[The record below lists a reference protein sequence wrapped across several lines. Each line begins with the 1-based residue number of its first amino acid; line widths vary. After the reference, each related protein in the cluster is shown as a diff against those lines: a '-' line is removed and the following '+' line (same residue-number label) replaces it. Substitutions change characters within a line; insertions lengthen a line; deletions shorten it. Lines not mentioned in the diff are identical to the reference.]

1 MIFLGKYS
9 FDSTRI
15 RSSFIGM
22 HALGVVKVEGRLGSG
37 ELLLR
42 GRRKDFNM
50 AVSLWLEE
58 GDLSLQPN
66 TPRKTSHFTDSQVKA
81 MHLGAENAWV

>member
-22 HALGVVKVEGRLGSG
+22 HALGVVEGRLGSG

-50 AVSLWLEE
+50 VISLWLEE
-58 GDLSLQPN
+58 GDMSPQPN
-66 TPRKTSHFTDSQVKA
+66 TPRKTWQFTDSQVKA
-81 MHLGAENAWV
+81 MHRGAENAWV

>member
-22 HALGVVKVEGRLGSG
+22 HALGVVKMEGRLDSG

-42 GRRKDFNM
+42 GGRKDFNM
-50 AVSLWLEE
+50 VISLWLE
-58 GDLSLQPN
+58 GDMSLQPN
-66 TPRKTSHFTDSQVKA
+66 MPRKTRSPK
-81 MHLGAENAWV
+81 

>member
-15 RSSFIGM
+15 RSSFIGTQ
-22 HALGVVKVEGRLGSG
+22 ALGVVNMKGRLGSG

-50 AVSLWLEE
+50 VISLWLEE
-58 GDLSLQPN
+58 GDMSLQPN
-66 TPRKTSHFTDSQVKA
+66 TPRKTSHFTESQVKG
-81 MHLGAENAWV
+81 MRLGAENAWV